1 MRQREVLRVP
11 IAVLNVL
18 FLCTGNS
25 ARSILA
31 EVILNELGRGIF
43 MAYSAGSHPAGQV
56 NPGALQKL
64 AAEGHSVEGLSSD
77 SWERYSGD
85 GAPRLDI
92 VITVCDNA
100 AGESCPV
107 WSGSPVTAHWGIPD
121 PAAFQDDDERR
132 VAFDVAYDQL
142 RRRIEAFLRLPHKHR
157 THDEAAKILQKIHR
171 DESRHE
177 SI

>member
-1 MRQREVLRVP
+1 MLS
-11 IAVLNVL
+11 VL

-31 EVILNELGRGIF
+31 EVILNELGRNTF

-64 AAEGHSVEGLSSD
+64 AAEGHSVQGLSSD

-85 GAPRLDI
+85 DAIELDV

-107 WSGSPVTAHWGIPD
+107 WNGSPVVAHWGIKD
-121 PAAFQDDDERR
+121 PAAFENHDERR
-132 VAFDVAYDQL
+132 IAFDVAYDQL
-142 RRRIEAFLRLPHKHR
+142 RRRIEAFLRLPHKRRSHE
-157 THDEAAKILQKIHR
+157 EARELLEQIHR
-171 DESRHE
+171 DESRNE

>member
-1 MRQREVLRVP
+1 M
-11 IAVLNVL
+11 INVL

-31 EVILNELGRGIF
+31 EVILNEQDRDDF
-43 MAYSAGSHPAGQV
+43 MAYSAGSHPTGQV

-64 AAEGHSVEGLSSD
+64 AAEGHSVQGLSSD

-85 GAPRLDI
+85 GAPEFDV

-107 WSGSPVTAHWGIPD
+107 WNGSPVTAHWGIPD
-121 PAAFQDDDERR
+121 PSALQDQDEQH

-142 RRRIEAFLRLPHKHR
+142 RRRIEAFLRLPHKPRSHE
-157 THDEAAKILQKIHR
+157 EAAELLQQIHKE
-171 DESRHE
+171 ESRHE

>member
-1 MRQREVLRVP
+1 MHQVLA
-11 IAVLNVL
+11 AVLKVL

-31 EVILNELGRGIF
+31 EAILNDLGSDVF
-43 MAYSAGSHPAGQV
+43 TAYSAGSHPAGQV
-56 NPGALQKL
+56 NPGALKKL
-64 AAEGHSVEGLSSD
+64 NAEGHSTHGLSPD

-85 GAPRLDI
+85 GAPEFDV

-107 WSGSPVTAHWGIPD
+107 WHGSPVMAHWGIPD
-121 PAAFQDDDERR
+121 PAEFENSDEQR
-132 VAFDVAYDQL
+132 VAFDTAYDQL
-142 RRRIEAFLRLPHKHR
+142 KRRIEAFLRLPHTPRSHE
-157 THDEAAKILQKIHR
+157 EASELLQQIHR
-171 DESRHE
+171 EESRHE